1 MTLTETAVSNEA
13 NPYFAAIDLGS
24 NSFHLLVVKIND
36 GVIEKIDSVKEMV
49 QIAKGLNTT
58 NQLSQAAQDRALHCL
73 RCFQERIQDIPAEQI
88 RIAGTKALRSAS
100 NAHSFLK
107 QAEAALG
114 HSIDIVSGY
123 EEARLVYLG
132 VSHDISA
139 DKGRSLVIDIGG
151 GSTEFII
158 GEQQQPHLLESLPI
172 GCVTY
177 SDEFFNDEQS
187 IPPETITAEMIW
199 KTYYATSIELE
210 AICQPYQRL
219 GWDIAVGS
227 SGTMKAI
234 AQLMQDDVVNGVI
247 TKEGLS
253 VLLNQLHTEGKLL
266 DTSGLS
272 AERRNTLPAGI
283 VILSAIVDQL
293 GLDEIHVVHSALK
306 EGLIFDTLGRLSS
319 EKHLS
324 SEQHKHRDIDIRDQ
338 TVDKMMEQYH
348 VDKEQATRANIAL
361 SHFVTQLPEPIVN
374 GVNVKKILH
383 WAAQLHE
390 IGLTISHS
398 GHHHHS
404 YYLLKESDMAGFSR
418 FEQELLALLVGA
430 HRRKVSADKKALIS
444 SDHQQALHP
453 SLVCLRL
460 AILLNQRR
468 EDNIELP
475 HIAFAFVKT
484 LLENESNDDTPT
496 AVNELH
502 ITLRFPDGWLDD
514 HPLTYHNLSREQKHL
529 SSLRVIL
536 QFS

>member
-1 MTLTETAVSNEA
+1 MTLTRTDTTDET

-49 QIAKGLNTT
+49 QIAKGLHIS
-58 NQLSQAAQDRALHCL
+58 NQLSQEAQDRALHCL
-73 RCFQERIQDIPAEQI
+73 RCFQERIRDIPPEQI

-107 QAEAALG
+107 QAKEALG
-114 HSIDIVSGY
+114 HNIDIVSGY

-158 GEQQQPHLLESLPI
+158 GEQQQAHLLESLPI

-177 SDEFFNDEQS
+177 SDEFFNDEPLNNLPGL
-187 IPPETITAEMIW
+187 PPKIITTEMIW

-210 AICQPYQRL
+210 AIVQPYQRL
-219 GWDIAVGS
+219 GWGIAVGS
-227 SGTMKAI
+227 SGTMKAV
-234 AQLMQDDVVNGVI
+234 AKLMQNDVVNGVI

-272 AERRNTLPAGI
+272 TERRNTLPAGI
-283 VILSAIVDQL
+283 VILSAIFDQL
-293 GLDEIHVVHSALK
+293 VLDEIHVVHSALK
-306 EGLIFDTLGRLSS
+306 EGLIFDTLGRLFS
-319 EKHLS
+319 K
-324 SEQHKHRDIDIRDQ
+324 QDNNIDIRDQ
-338 TVDKMMEQYH
+338 TVTKMMAQYQ
-348 VDKEQATRANIAL
+348 VDTAQATRADIAL

-374 GVNVKKILH
+374 GVNVKNILH

-418 FEQELLALLVGA
+418 FEQKLLALLVGA
-430 HRRKVSADKKALIS
+430 HRKKIGADKKALIS
-444 SDHQQALHP
+444 ADSQQTLHP

-460 AILLNQRR
+460 AVLLNQRR
-468 EDNIELP
+468 EDGIELP

-484 LLENESNDDTPT
+484 LLTSENSDDTPT
-496 AVNELH
+496 AVNELN
-502 ITLRFPDGWLDD
+502 ITLRFPEGWLDN
-514 HPLTYHNLSREQKHL
+514 HPLTYHNLSREKKYL

-536 QFS
+536 QFN

>member
-1 MTLTETAVSNEA
+1 MTPNDIDTINEA
-13 NPYFAAIDLGS
+13 SPYFAAIDLGS

-49 QIAKGLNTT
+49 QIAKGLHTS
-58 NQLSQAAQDRALHCL
+58 NQLSQVAQDRALHCL
-73 RCFQERIQDIPAEQI
+73 RCFQERIRDIPSEQI

-107 QAEAALG
+107 QAEKALG

-132 VSHDISA
+132 VSHDISP

-158 GEQQQPHLLESLPI
+158 GEQYQPHLLESLPI

-177 SDEFFNDEQS
+177 SDEFFNVENNES
-187 IPPETITAEMIW
+187 EIGVPPENITAKMIW
-199 KTYYATSIELE
+199 QTYYATSIELE

-227 SGTMKAI
+227 SGSMKAI
-234 AQLMQDDVVNGVI
+234 AKLMQGDVVNGVI

-253 VLLNQLHTEGKLL
+253 LLLKQLHTEGKLI
-266 DTSGLS
+266 DTGGLS
-272 AERRNTLPAGI
+272 TERRQTLPAGI
-283 VILSAIVDQL
+283 VILSAIFDQL
-293 GLDEIHVVHSALK
+293 GLDEIHVVDSALK

-319 EKHLS
+319 EQENNS
-324 SEQHKHRDIDIRDQ
+324 DIDIRDH
-338 TVDKMMEQYH
+338 TVTKMMEQYR
-348 VDKEQATRANIAL
+348 VDKDQATRTNIAL

-374 GVNVKKILH
+374 GVNVKNILH

-398 GHHHHS
+398 RHHHHS

-444 SDHQQALHP
+444 AVNQQALHP

-460 AILLNQRR
+460 AVLLNQRR
-468 EDNIELP
+468 EDATELP

-484 LLENESNDDTPT
+484 LHETEDCNESPT

-502 ITLRFPDGWLDD
+502 ITLRFPEGWLDN
-514 HPLTYHNLSREQKHL
+514 HPLTYHNLSREKKYL
-529 SSLRVIL
+529 SPLQVIL